1 MTASTLNDDLIGW
14 WAMNDCPTES
24 QSDEMRRTKL
34 IGSGLTQITGLQGNA
49 VEFASDGNSRL
60 YAASNSLLQ
69 LANRPFT
76 IAVWVKF
83 DSLTDSPVIL
93 SKTDADP
100 VTAQFR
106 LEYDSFTQAI
116 TFRVGNTILSNA
128 TFAFNSTTPP
138 LGVWHFILAWLDA
151 EDGFLHIRMNNSNY
165 DNVSTNMMV
174 GGGMGTNDSNFTIGS
189 NPDGSHPLDGAVDSV
204 AVYGRV
210 LTRTEQMLLFNRG
223 RGANFCALEELDCK
237 SIVCCDLPMFA
248 YQSNT
253 ASESDGGR
261 SLRLPLGIAPVIT
274 PGEPALGVVYDPCA
288 AIRPLTFLSV
298 FETGK
303 SIGWQSRWPG
313 IAFCDSLDR
322 VIAESTAD
330 DGIALINFTPATP
343 VVDYVLPLTS
353 PYELRGIMYH
363 PKADVIIAF
372 VRYGTSPTFSYRL
385 SFLHPV
391 NGFSSD
397 IVLGIPGGAN
407 SYEAYFTP
415 ITFKTIGILIR
426 SLTPATPHY
435 FAVVDVDT
443 RTVVVS
449 AFFQNTSGTIPV
461 RDFTGL
467 AYSCQLG
474 ELVSV
479 GIKFDGSNPLFQHYM
494 TRFDPSTL
502 AITQEFLLPPSS
514 DNYYRN
520 PVYITSNGH
529 VIVWDTSGYY
539 DLRPES
545 GALTQFDALLVGNVV
560 PIYNW
565 RLDRY
570 IGFDSG
576 GQQVLLYNPQTFAK
590 QTVPITTAL
599 GNTWDFAVSRNDGQ
613 IFVHDGLFAPFLIH
627 QLDVS

>member
-1 MTASTLNDDLIGW
+1 MTASTLNDDLISW

-49 VEFASDGNSRL
+49 VEFASDGTSRL

-69 LANRPFT
+69 LASRPFT

-116 TFRVGNTILSNA
+116 TFRVGNAILSNG

-174 GGGMGTNDSNFTIGS
+174 GGGMAVNISNFTIGS
-189 NPDGSHPLDGAVDSV
+189 DPDGSHPLDGAVDSV
-204 AVYGRV
+204 AVWGRV

-237 SIVCCDLPMFA
+237 SVVCCDLPMFA

-313 IAFCDSLDR
+313 IAYCDSLDR

-330 DGIALINFTPATP
+330 DGIALINFAPTTP

-397 IVLGIPGGAN
+397 VILGIPGGSN
-407 SYEAYFTP
+407 SYEAFFTP
-415 ITFKTIGILIR
+415 ITFRTIGVLIR
-426 SLTPATPHY
+426 SLTNGNPHLI
-435 FAVVDVDT
+435 AVVDVES
-443 RTVVVS
+443 RTVLTS
-449 AFFQNTSGTIPV
+449 AFFQNTGGTVPT
-461 RDFTGL
+461 RDFYGL
-467 AYSCQLG
+467 TYSCQLG
-474 ELVSV
+474 QLIS
-479 GIKFDGSNPLFQHYM
+479 IANRFDGVEFFKNYLVRM
-494 TRFDPSTL
+494 DVSTL
-502 AITQEFLLPPSS
+502 SITHEFLLPAT
-514 DNYYRN
+514 
-520 PVYITSNGH
+520 PVDIRDPIYITSTGH
-529 VIVWDTSGYY
+529 VFGWDVLGPWDIQPATGV
-539 DLRPES
+539 
-545 GALTQFDALLVGNVV
+545 AVQFDSLLTGNVK
-560 PIYNW
+560 PIYQW
-565 RLDRY
+565 RTDRWISLD
-570 IGFDSG
+570 G
-576 GQQVLLYNPQTFAK
+576 GNSRVLLYDPVTKAK
-590 QTVPITTAL
+590 QVVPITTTL
-599 GNTWDFAVSRNDGQ
+599 GDSWNMAVSRSDGR
-613 IFVHDGLFAPFLIH
+613 FYVHDGLFFPFLIREIN
-627 QLDVS
+627 VA